1 MNLTPESLFLT
12 VQATENKWLS
22 KIPHERNRPESQ
34 PHFDTL
40 TPDMPPAPPL
50 TLYRFGVFEVDTTTG
65 ELRRR
70 GVRVK
75 LHAQPFQL
83 LLMLL
88 QRPGEML
95 TREEICRELWP
106 GETFVDFEHG
116 VNSAVNRL
124 REALSDK
131 ASNPRFVET
140 LARRGYRFLAPVE
153 RIALDSTAQ
162 LDNPS
167 PTSAVTQAEVPTPTK
182 PGFLDRAFAA
192 PEDLP
197 KSSHALVQTLFV
209 LLQVMYLAFYVGAL
223 ANLAEI
229 NELFSPLPYA
239 THAFL
244 ILIVTAAILIPV
256 RIFLLCAV
264 LFHAPGMREKFLKLW
279 WFILPFDVL
288 WSLAPFLLLH
298 HINYGLALACMTPLV
313 YSPFAQRALI
323 LMGAGS
329 RTGSQDNQ

>member
-1 MNLTPESLFLT
+1 MTDT
-12 VQATENKWLS
+12 
-22 KIPHERNRPESQ
+22 RP
-34 PHFDTL
+34 PTR
-40 TPDMPPAPPL
+40 
-50 TLYRFGVFEVDTTTG
+50 YRFGVFEVDSTTG

-75 LHAQPFQL
+75 LHSQPFQL
-83 LLMLL
+83 LFMFLE
-88 QRPGEML
+88 RPGEML

-106 GETFVDFEHG
+106 DETFVDYEHG

-124 REALSDK
+124 REALGDK

-140 LARRGYRFLAPVE
+140 LARRGYRFLAQVE
-153 RIALDSTAQ
+153 RIPLDKDASAATVTAQ
-162 LDNPS
+162 IWEEAQVAP
-167 PTSAVTQAEVPTPTK
+167 AETK
-182 PGFLDRAFAA
+182 TGFFDRVLAA

-197 KSSHALVQTLFV
+197 KSSHAVVQTLFV
-209 LLQVMYLAFYVGAL
+209 LLQVMYLGFYVGAL

-239 THAFL
+239 TQAFT
-244 ILIVTAAILIPV
+244 ITIVTAAVLIPV

-264 LFHAPGMREKFLKLW
+264 LFHAPGMREKFLKVWKFL
-279 WFILPFDVL
+279 LPLDVL

-313 YSPFAQRALI
+313 YSPFAQRSLI
-323 LMGAGS
+323 LMGAGRMNDEIS
-329 RTGSQDNQ
+329 TTVR